1 MHAVLERTRGALG
14 IVVIP
19 LSQDHEGT
27 GMTTKT
33 TIALFGAGGK
43 MGVRLSKNLM
53 GSAYA
58 VRHVEPGDAGRAR
71 LRDELGIA
79 CTSAEAALDGAQVVI
94 LAVPDTLIGRLA
106 AEIAPLLA
114 PGTMVM
120 TLDAAAPFAGHLPDR
135 PDLVYFVAHP
145 CHPPIFN
152 DETTPEARR
161 DFFGGGHARQSIVSA
176 LMQGPPE
183 AFDLGEAIARVIYQP
198 ILRSHRLTV
207 EQMALLEPGLSET
220 VCATLLDVMREAMDE
235 VVARGVPAEAA
246 RDFLLG
252 HMTILGAVIFKE
264 IPGQFSDAC
273 NKAIAFGK
281 PRLMREDWKQVFDR
295 AEIADSIRRIT

>member
-1 MHAVLERTRGALG
+1 M
-14 IVVIP
+14 
-19 LSQDHEGT
+19 Q
-27 GMTTKT
+27 T

-43 MGVRLSKNLM
+43 MGARLSKNLQ

-58 VRHVEPGDAGRAR
+58 VRHVEPSEGGRNR
-71 LRDELGIA
+71 LRQELGIE
-79 CTSAEAALDGAQVVI
+79 CVSADAALQGAQVVI

-106 AEIAPLLA
+106 TEISPKLE

-135 PDLVYFVAHP
+135 PDLTYFVAHP

-152 DETTPEARR
+152 DETTSEARR
-161 DFFGGGHARQSIVSA
+161 DFFGGAHARQSIVSA
-176 LMQGPPE
+176 LMQGPDE
-183 AFDLGEAIARVIYQP
+183 AFELGEAIAKVIYQP

-273 NKAIAFGK
+273 NKAISFGK
-281 PRLMREDWKQVFDR
+281 PRLMRDDWKKVFDR
-295 AEIADSIRRIT
+295 AEIADSIQRIT